1 MTIKRK
7 RKNAF
12 LGQAEAAELT
22 TWLNGDRPE
31 YRKEALMRARIG
43 HLIEDMNNSAQ
54 LFLAGRRDD
63 KLVAHID
70 KELSRYKLWVE
81 TKQVVPTLSGTK
93 TFAEPAWW
101 FGWHSN
107 AGDLIAMAIM
117 AIVRLGNRGLLG
129 RVRICERCKRWFY
142 ANYNHRRFCQE
153 ECRIRDY
160 QTSEV
165 FKVRRR
171 ARYRQL

>member
-1 MTIKRK
+1 MMRK
-7 RKNAF
+7 RKNTYF
-12 LGQAEAAELT
+12 GQAEAAQLT
-22 TWLNGDRPE
+22 EWLNGDRPE
-31 YRKEALMRARIG
+31 YRKEAKKTARIG
-43 HLIEDMNNSAQ
+43 QLIKDMDKSAQ
-54 LFLAGRRDD
+54 MFLEGKRDA

-70 KELSRYKLWVE
+70 RELSRYKLWVE
-81 TKQVVPTLSGTK
+81 TKQVIPRQSSTK

-107 AGDLIAMAIM
+107 AGNSVAMAIIM
-117 AIVRLGNRGLLG
+117 IVRLGDRGLLG

-160 QTSEV
+160 QTSEG
-165 FKVRRR
+165 FRASRR

>member
-1 MTIKRK
+1 MTIKGK
-7 RKNAF
+7 RKNAY

-31 YRKEALMRARIG
+31 YRKEAVKRGRIG

-81 TKQVVPTLSGTK
+81 TKQVVPTQSSTK

-107 AGDLIAMAIM
+107 AGNSIAMAIIM
-117 AIVRLGNRGLLG
+117 IVRLGDRGLLG

-160 QTSEV
+160 QTSEG
-165 FKVRRR
+165 FRARRR
-171 ARYRQL
+171 ALYKQL

>member
-1 MTIKRK
+1 MTTIRK
-7 RKNAF
+7 RKNAY

-22 TWLNGDRPE
+22 TWLNGDRAE
-31 YRKEALMRARIG
+31 YRKETKKRARIG
-43 HLIEDMNNSAQ
+43 RLIKDMNKSAQ
-54 LFLAGRRDD
+54 LFIDGRRDH

-81 TKQVVPTLSGTK
+81 TKQVVPTQSGTK
-93 TFAEPAWW
+93 TFAEPTWW

-107 AGDLIAMAIM
+107 AGNLVAMAIM
-117 AIVRLGNRGLLG
+117 MIVRLGDRGLLG
-129 RVRICERCKRWFY
+129 RVRICARCKRWFY

-160 QTSEV
+160 QTSAE
-165 FKVRRR
+165 FRARRR
-171 ARYRQL
+171 ARYRKL